1 MPITSAE
8 DVSAFWRDAGQDRWF
23 KPDAGF
29 DAQIRERFLETH
41 EAAAA
46 GRLNEWQQTADGT
59 LALLILLDQ
68 FPRNMFRGTPRAF
81 ATDSKA
87 LQIADRAI
95 ERGHDQKIDASLRS
109 FFYLPFMHSERLGDQ
124 ERCLALYQE
133 LGDAE
138 ALKYAELHRDAIRRF
153 GRFPHRNEILD
164 RQPTPEETAYL
175 EGGGFRG

>member
-1 MPITSAE
+1 VPIASAE
-8 DVSAFWRDAGQDRWF
+8 DVSAIWRDAGQDRWF

-29 DAQIRERFLETH
+29 DAQIRERFLDTH

-46 GRLNEWQQTADGT
+46 GRLDEWQQTADGT

-87 LQIADRAI
+87 LQIAERAI
-95 ERGHDQKIDASLRS
+95 ERGHDQKIDAPLRS

-124 ERCLALYQE
+124 ERCLALYHE
-133 LGDAE
+133 LGNAE

-153 GRFPHRNEILD
+153 GRFPHRNEILG
-164 RQPTPEETAYL
+164 RQSTPEEIVYL